1 MKTEKKPVAAVVVIG
16 VLVFLLL
23 CAAESLLALRK
34 AIKERDAALRASEGS
49 GEPAASGAETQDR
62 ESGQNA

>member
-1 MKTEKKPVAAVVVIG
+1 MEMKTEKKPVAAIVVIG

-49 GEPAASGAETQDR
+49 G
-62 ESGQNA
+62 

>member
-1 MKTEKKPVAAVVVIG
+1 MKTEKKSIVYAVVFG

-34 AIKERDAALRASEGS
+34 AIKERDDALRASEGS
-49 GEPAASGAETQDR
+49 GEPAASGAETRDR